1 MAIDPNESS
10 ELESTI
16 SKLKD
21 PYNKTFIKNLTK
33 VPARVDTF
41 QDRSSRR
48 GSMMKHYTQKASA
61 LALTEEQR
69 SHKKELERKHTPTHN

>member
-1 MAIDPNESS
+1 MAIDINESS

-33 VPARVDTF
+33 VPARIDTF
-41 QDRSSRR
+41 QDKSSRR
-48 GSMMKHYTQKASA
+48 GSMMKHYGKKEV
-61 LALTEEQR
+61 LTEDQR
-69 SHKKELERKHTPTHN
+69 SHKKELEKRHTPTHN